1 MFHKKIKYKLLL
13 HPEILGFLTLCL
25 SDVIKEKGTSYE
37 SVTFQGTM
45 FNKSYQLY
53 GLINTRSLVK
63 DQSVT
68 LDSL

>member
-25 SDVIKEKGTSYE
+25 SDVIKEKGTSYLASYQ

-53 GLINTRSLVK
+53 AWIN
-63 DQSVT
+63 
-68 LDSL
+68 

>member
-1 MFHKKIKYKLLL
+1 MV
-13 HPEILGFLTLCL
+13 LTFCL

-53 GLINTRSLVK
+53 RLINTKSLVT
-63 DQSVT
+63 QCYSIRLFII
-68 LDSL
+68 LDLS